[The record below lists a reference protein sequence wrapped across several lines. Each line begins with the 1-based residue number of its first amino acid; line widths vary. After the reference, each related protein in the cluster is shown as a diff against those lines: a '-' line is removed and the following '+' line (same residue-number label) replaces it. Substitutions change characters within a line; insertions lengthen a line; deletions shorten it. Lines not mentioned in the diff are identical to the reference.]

1 MAAALA
7 WVHRY
12 GMQQAVVESAES
24 RGQTHLA
31 LVDLV
36 CDVDGER
43 RLLGLDGA
51 DVRADGAGA
60 AHGRE
65 ADAVGHLRVDLLRA
79 VARVE
84 RRHERV
90 RVHCKRR
97 ASRSKRARHS
107 NALATHVA
115 CIDMTRD

>member
-1 MAAALA
+1 
-7 WVHRY
+7 
-12 GMQQAVVESAES
+12 MQQAVVESAES

-90 RVHCKRR
+90 RVHCKRQ

-115 CIDMTRD
+115 GIDMTRD